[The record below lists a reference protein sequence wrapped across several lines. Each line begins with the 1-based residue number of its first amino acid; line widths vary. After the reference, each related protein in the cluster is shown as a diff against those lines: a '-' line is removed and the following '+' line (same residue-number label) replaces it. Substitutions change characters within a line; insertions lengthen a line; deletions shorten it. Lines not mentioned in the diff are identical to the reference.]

1 MRSKRLHSVLANS
14 RMLVAA
20 RHTHI
25 QQQQAVVDKKLGQAH
40 VLLESDSAP
49 LELKIL
55 MSAHVRNALGRS
67 RHLEQQVAKSQSDVL
82 KAAQLE
88 AGAKRRHQR
97 QLETALKDE
106 GRRQMTEIIDT
117 YVGKPPT
124 SQY

>member
-20 RHTHI
+20 KHARI

-40 VLLESDSAP
+40 ILLESDIAP
-49 LELKIL
+49 LELKKL
-55 MSAHVRNALGRS
+55 MSAHVQKSLGRS
-67 RHLEQQVAKSQSDVL
+67 RHLEQQARKSQDEIL

-88 AGAKRRHQR
+88 AGAKRRHERHLQI
-97 QLETALKDE
+97 ALKDE
-106 GRRQMTEIIDT
+106 SRKQMTEIIDT
-117 YVGKPPT
+117 YAGKPPA

>member
-20 RHTHI
+20 KHTRI
-25 QQQQAVVDKKLGQAH
+25 QQQQAVVNKKLGQAH

-49 LELKIL
+49 LELKML

-67 RHLEQQVAKSQSDVL
+67 RLLEQQVNKSQNEVL

-97 QLETALKDE
+97 HRELALKEE

-117 YVGKPPT
+117 FVGKPPT